1 MLRPLI
7 QINKM
12 NWKKIYH
19 STFSVFLQNYMLR
32 ITVIYSQK
40 SLSMFFYQLTTQSSP
55 LSVSLQRKE
64 VPHLPQDHNDS
75 LVTRPPPP
83 APSHTRFTSDNEVA
97 VLLQITSFP
106 RASFRAS
113 CFTQVNYTQPN
124 NVPRGQ
130 VPSLFHLTD
139 RQTEVTQPEP

>member
-12 NWKKIYH
+12 KWKEIYH
-19 STFSVFLQNYMLR
+19 STFSEFLQNSMLR

-40 SLSMFFYQLTTQSSP
+40 LIFFYQLTTQSSP
-55 LSVSLQRKE
+55 LSVSLQKKE
-64 VPHLPQDHNDS
+64 VPHVPQDHNDS

-83 APSHTRFTSDNEVA
+83 APSHTRFMSDNEGV
-97 VLLQITSFP
+97 VLLQITSFR

-113 CFTQVNYTQPN
+113 CFTQVNCTQPN

-139 RQTEVTQPEP
+139 RQTEVTQPES